1 MPILN
6 APRRLGL
13 SAALLLMLAA
23 CGGGAPSPGGPAATP
38 DFATLTVA
46 AEAAPRERSWDGTVE
61 AVHRA
66 TLAAQTA
73 GRVLELP
80 YDVNDYV
87 EAGAVVVRFTNVEQ
101 QSGRQQ
107 AEAMLRAAEATAA
120 EAEAEFKRVSELVE
134 RQLVSRA
141 QLDQVT
147 ARRNGARAQLSAAQA
162 MLREAGEQVDYT
174 VVRAPYSGILTERHV
189 EIGETVRPGQPLVSG
204 LSLDQLRVTVQIPQR
219 DVVQIRQRQQARV
232 ILADGNSVA
241 AEKVLVF
248 PYADPASHSYTVRLE
263 LPQGETGLTP
273 GAIVKVRFALG
284 ETERI
289 TVPVSALVQRSEIR
303 GVYVVDAGGRVSLRQ
318 LRLGHR
324 HGERVEVLAGLSAG
338 ETIAADPIAAL
349 SWLSAQTEA
358 GRG

>member
-1 MPILN
+1 MPILSS
-6 APRRLGL
+6 PLRLGT
-13 SAALLLMLAA
+13 SAALLLVLAA
-23 CGGGAPSPGGPAATP
+23 CGAGAPGPGGPAAKP

-46 AEAAPRERSWDGTVE
+46 TEAAPRERSWDGTVE
-61 AVHRA
+61 AVNRA

-80 YDVNDYV
+80 FDVNDYV

-101 QSGRQQ
+101 KSGRQQ

-147 ARRNGARAQLSAAQA
+147 ARRNGARAQLSVAQA

-189 EIGETVRPGQPLVSG
+189 EIGETVRPGQPLISG
-204 LSLDQLRVTVQIPQR
+204 LSLDQLRVTVQIPQS

-232 ILADGNSVA
+232 VLADGNSIP
-241 AEKVLVF
+241 AERVIVF
-248 PYADPASHSYTVRLE
+248 PYADPASHSFTVRLE

-284 ETERI
+284 ETERV
-289 TVPVSALVQRSEIR
+289 TVPVTALVQRSEIR
-303 GVYVVDAGGRVSLRQ
+303 GVYVVDAAGRVSLRQ

-324 HGERVEVLAGLSAG
+324 HGDRVEVLAGLSAG
-338 ETIAADPIAAL
+338 ETIAVDPIAAL
-349 SWLSAQTEA
+349 SWLSSQTEA